1 MMSNQEQGFTLPRN
15 FHPRHYEITL
25 SKLDVERKTFLGHV
39 KVQFQCLVPDQ
50 KIYLNARDLVIEDI
64 QVQLFDGQSLKVKS
78 QEYDSRLEAIV
89 IDVGE
94 DINNSFTVAICYRGK
109 IQTNMSGFYCS
120 NYKDLMTN
128 EDKYMLSTQF
138 EATDAR
144 GTFPCVDEPDRKATF
159 KLSLSADPH
168 LTVLSNMPEEFSHVE
183 GGETR
188 HIFHTTPLMSTYLV
202 AWAVGEYE
210 FIEGATEKRIYPT
223 LQDYSVVD
231 GTSSR
236 QAALPIRVY
245 TAIGKRNQGKFALS
259 VATKVVDL
267 FSDLFKISYPL
278 PKLDLLCVESYS
290 HNAMENFSLI
300 TFRPTALLVDDSDD
314 VSPAALQKVAYVV
327 SHEIAHQWFGNL
339 VTMQW
344 WDELWLNEGFAT
356 WVGYYAVSE
365 LFPHWDVESMVMLVS
380 HEAALQ
386 LDSLRES
393 HPVKVSLRD
402 PKDIDQAFDTISYLK
417 GCSVL
422 EMVSGYLGQEN
433 FLAGVALYL
442 ELNKWG
448 NATMEDLF
456 NCISEVAKVEVLSK
470 VKPWLL
476 ERGYPVVGVKK
487 SGGQLSLT
495 QSTSTTDKLWWVPL
509 LLTRDGEYCRQLD
522 LTTKSAQ
529 LDTGS
534 AYMLL
539 NTDGKAFYRVNYE
552 SLELIDALCDNIFQL
567 SSRSKM
573 GVLSDVCSLRPIS
586 DYLHLVGKTM
596 KVHDPKDSYVWMS
609 IHSSLLRMR
618 SVIYSTVAPELMAKF
633 DRYILKLVEPWI
645 NEALTS
651 LETPKTQ
658 HSNDSYTFSKSLFYH
673 SILTFAGKLSHP
685 RVVSVARKLYK
696 RNEINAHNRSV
707 VLGTVLSQPDTTKA
721 VFDQVVQILE
731 GAVLEEMETIL
742 RCLGGVTNPEL
753 FEPCFQ
759 LLFKIEPMNVQFLSE
774 AFSTNPC
781 IYSRILSFVQQNSS
795 ALIDRLSVNQ
805 TVIGRFLSNTF
816 AYFQGEETIYRLKSI
831 FDGRDISAYDRVLRQ
846 TLEKVEKNTRYCNEN
861 VSALENFLA

>member
-1 MMSNQEQGFTLPRN
+1 MSDQEQDFTLPRN

-25 SKLDVERKTFLGHV
+25 SKLNVERRTFQGHV

-50 KIYLNARDLVIEDI
+50 KIYLNSRDLVIEDI

-94 DINNSFTVAICYRGK
+94 DINDNFSVAICYRGK
-109 IQTNMSGFYCS
+109 IQTNMSGFYRS

-159 KLSLSADPH
+159 KVSLSADSH
-168 LTVLSNMPEEFSHVE
+168 LTVLSNMPEEFSQVE

-210 FIEGATEKRIYPT
+210 FIEGVTEKRIYPT

-300 TFRPTALLVDDSDD
+300 TFRPTALLVDDSED

-327 SHEIAHQWFGNL
+327 CHEIAHQWFGNL

-365 LFPHWDVESMVMLVS
+365 LFPHWDVESMVMLAS

-456 NCISEVAKVEVLSK
+456 NCISKVAKVEVLSK

-476 ERGYPVVGVKK
+476 ERGYPVVSVKK
-487 SGGQLSLT
+487 SGGQLSIT

-529 LDTGS
+529 LDSGS
-534 AYMLL
+534 AYTLL

-596 KVHDPKDSYVWMS
+596 KVHDPKDFYVWMS
-609 IHSSLLRMR
+609 IHSSLLRTR
-618 SVIYSTVAPELMAKF
+618 SVIYNTVAPELMAKF

-645 NEALTS
+645 DEALTC
-651 LETPKTQ
+651 LETPKAQ
-658 HSNDSYTFSKSLFYH
+658 NSNDSYTFSKSLFYH
-673 SILTFAGKLSHP
+673 SILTLAGKLSHP

-696 RNEINAHNRSV
+696 GNEINAHNRSV

-759 LLFKIEPMNVQFLSE
+759 LLFKMEPMNVQFLPE
-774 AFSTNPC
+774 AFITNPC
-781 IYSRILSFVQQNSS
+781 IYSGILSFVQQNSS

-816 AYFQGEETIYRLKSI
+816 AYFQGEETIYKLKSI
-831 FDGRDISAYDRVLRQ
+831 FDGRDISAYDRALRQ

-861 VSALENFLA
+861 VGALENFLA